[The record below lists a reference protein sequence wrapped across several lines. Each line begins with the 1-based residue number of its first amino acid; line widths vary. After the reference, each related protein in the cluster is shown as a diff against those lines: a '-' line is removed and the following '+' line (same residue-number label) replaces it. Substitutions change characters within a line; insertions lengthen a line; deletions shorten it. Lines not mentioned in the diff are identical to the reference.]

1 MPTARLTKSSIHT
14 LEGPRRGNQVL
25 HQDREQ
31 DGLAVRVT
39 ANGARSFVVDR
50 NTSRGR
56 IRITLGPAGTDTLT
70 VPQAREKAR
79 IAIGLIGQGYTREQI
94 EERLARA
101 EDRVPPGAMT
111 LDQVLDRY
119 MKRRKHRLS
128 ERTRSDYRQLM
139 DTHLADWKDR
149 PIELLDDEAVVAKF
163 HSIKSPSRANYTM
176 RLLRALFRSAMKV
189 KDDEGRPII
198 NENPVAALTDEG
210 LWHETPPRRD
220 VIKLHEFPA
229 WWKGVNALAE
239 EGNTEA
245 TREANGR
252 FSEGT
257 TSPNGRPDVVADYLR
272 FLLLTG
278 LRRNE
283 AAHLTWADVDMKGR
297 TVSIAQT
304 KNRQPHTLPTSD
316 YLLDLLQRRLEAKTS
331 EYVFPGRKGP
341 LAEPKKQIEKVV
353 AASGVAFS
361 SHTLRRTFATI
372 AESLDIPYFA
382 LKRLLNHKTQ
392 DVTGQHYTVITVERL
407 REPMQKITDFILKAA
422 GMRESA
428 PVIGAKKPRGKR
440 AA

>member
-1 MPTARLTKSSIHT
+1 MPSARLTKSSIHT

-56 IRITLGPAGTDTLT
+56 VRITLGPAGTDALT

-101 EDRVPPGAMT
+101 EDRVPPSAMT

-119 MKRRKHRLS
+119 LKRRKHKLA
-128 ERTRSDYRQLM
+128 ERTRRDYRNLM

-149 PIELLDDEAVVAKF
+149 PIELLDDEAVIAKF
-163 HSIKSPSRANYTM
+163 HSIESPSRANYSM
-176 RLLRALFRSAMKV
+176 RLLRALFRSAQKI

-198 NENPVAALTDEG
+198 NENPVSALTDEG
-210 LWHETPPRRD
+210 LWHETPPRRE
-220 VIKLHEFPA
+220 VIKLHQFPA
-229 WWKGVNALAE
+229 WWKAVAELARGDE
-239 EGNTEA
+239 V
-245 TREANGR
+245 TRGADGR
-252 FSEGT
+252 FAEGT
-257 TSPNGRPDVVADYLR
+257 ASPNGRPDVVADYLF
-272 FLLLTG
+272 FLVLTG
-278 LRRNE
+278 LRRGE
-283 AAHLTWADVDMKGR
+283 AARLKWSNVDMKGR
-297 TVSIAQT
+297 TLAVVQT
-304 KNRQPHTLPTSD
+304 KNRQPHALPMSD
-316 YLLDLLQRRLEAKTS
+316 YLLELLQRRQETRAG
-331 EYVFPGRKGP
+331 EFVFPGRKGA

-353 AASGVAFS
+353 AASGVPFS
-361 SHTLRRTFATI
+361 CHTLRRTFATI

-382 LKRLLNHKTQ
+382 LKRLLNHKTKG
-392 DVTGQHYTVITVERL
+392 DVTAEHYTVITVERL
-407 REPMQKITDFILKAA
+407 REPMQKVTDFVLKAA
-422 GMRESA
+422 GVRESA